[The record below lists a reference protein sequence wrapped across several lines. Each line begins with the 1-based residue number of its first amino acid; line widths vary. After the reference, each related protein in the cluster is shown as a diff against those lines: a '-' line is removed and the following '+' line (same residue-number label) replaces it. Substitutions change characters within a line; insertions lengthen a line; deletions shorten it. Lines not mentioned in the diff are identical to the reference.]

1 MRLSLNTASD
11 YPESLQSAVSTSPA
25 DALLSQAISATLH
38 APPQERADLFEQ
50 LSREIVIAVA
60 AEPDARP
67 WTCSVYRGTDGS
79 RIFRGGVG
87 HSIVIDHR
95 GRVWR
100 ARSYEDFDTE
110 YKLIA
115 HTCEIASLT
124 PRYEQMREY
133 RQA

>member
-1 MRLSLNTASD
+1 MRLSLNTVPANS
-11 YPESLQSAVSTSPA
+11 ELLQSAVLSSPA
-25 DALLSQAISATLH
+25 DAMLSQAISVTLC
-38 APPQERADLFEQ
+38 APPQERADLFER

-67 WTCSVYRGTDGS
+67 WTCSVYHGTEGS

-87 HSIVIDHR
+87 HSIVIDQC

-110 YKLIA
+110 YTLIA

-124 PRYEQMREY
+124 PRYDQMREY